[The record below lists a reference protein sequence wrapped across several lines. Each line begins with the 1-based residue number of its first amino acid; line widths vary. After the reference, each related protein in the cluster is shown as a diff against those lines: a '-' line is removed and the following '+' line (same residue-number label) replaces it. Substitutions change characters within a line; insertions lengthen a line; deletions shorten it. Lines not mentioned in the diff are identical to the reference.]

1 MLRAR
6 QRLLAPP
13 PGGPRSV
20 AAAASDNSFWQEPRG
35 WCDNGEADKAEAY
48 LEGLGIDRRQVERLE
63 RQCPEMFRRP
73 VEERAAVLFGQLM
86 GLGLSAAEAARCF
99 EAEPPAIA
107 RPSFEPAI
115 GGLADLLASGSRDGQ
130 AGLQLLGALLRKQ
143 PAVTRLL
150 EYTDAYLQREIDDLL
165 ALGLTRIQLA
175 AALRTVPQL
184 LAVGVSSAT
193 PRLEKMLQQE
203 LGCDR
208 ELFLKVLLHLP
219 RMGWQAYEMQLEVVW
234 MKRAQA
240 LAEVRG
246 GARISPRS
254 IVQQVWHC
262 IALHCTCVPP
272 AEYVCASLFGA
283 P

>member
-1 MLRAR
+1 M
-6 QRLLAPP
+6 
-13 PGGPRSV
+13 
-20 AAAASDNSFWQEPRG
+20 
-35 WCDNGEADKAEAY
+35 
-48 LEGLGIDRRQVERLE
+48 
-63 RQCPEMFRRP
+63 
-73 VEERAAVLFGQLM
+73 
-86 GLGLSAAEAARCF
+86 
-99 EAEPPAIA
+99 
-107 RPSFEPAI
+107 
-115 GGLADLLASGSRDGQ
+115 
-130 AGLQLLGALLRKQ
+130 
-143 PAVTRLL
+143 
-150 EYTDAYLQREIDDLL
+150 IDDLL

-246 GARISPRS
+246 GARSIPSFNRS
-254 IVQQVWHC
+254 TSV
-262 IALHCTCVPP
+262 ALHCT
-272 AEYVCASLFGA
+272 ALHVCASCRVCLCIPLWRSLIPHPGQTPVFAAARRSSARREQGKRWPRLLNCLPSTLA
-283 P
+283 CGSERWR